1 MMTNTAA
8 ERILTYLQVR
18 RVRSRECPGRS
29 KYGWVKNMAKT
40 VSVVVTDDL
49 DGSPA
54 ATTVAFSFDGHSY
67 EIDLSAA
74 NQAKLEKALQP
85 FVAAGRR
92 TTAQRRPQQAARIS
106 SSRVDRA
113 AVRAW
118 AAERGLQVSERGRIS
133 AEVMSKYEAAH

>member
-1 MMTNTAA
+1 
-8 ERILTYLQVR
+8 
-18 RVRSRECPGRS
+18 
-29 KYGWVKNMAKT
+29 MAKT
-40 VSVVVTDDL
+40 VKVVITDDL

-54 ATTVAFSFDGHSY
+54 AATVAFSFDEHSY

-74 NQAKLEKALQP
+74 NLARLEKTLKP
-85 FVAAGRR
+85 FIAAGRR
-92 TTAQRRPQQAARIS
+92 TGQRRPQQAARAN

-118 AAERGLQVSERGRIS
+118 AAEHGLQISERGRIS